1 MKEEED
7 SRVSEILGDMEI
19 GELASTAAPRL
30 SADSMN
36 SLLMWHPS
44 GQFIQCGQRAYVRTN
59 PVLYVFAFFGII
71 GNKAEHNVLAI
82 QSLTDVE

>member
-1 MKEEED
+1 MKHSQPWQPKADGWGIDYNDQEEMKEEED

-44 GQFIQCGQRAYVRTN
+44 GQFI
-59 PVLYVFAFFGII
+59 
-71 GNKAEHNVLAI
+71 
-82 QSLTDVE
+82 